1 MGGPAS
7 SYATAGIALRVTES
21 HKPPPHH
28 YKVETPSGQRSLRG
42 PYWNFVYCTGDHD
55 KWRYTISTCRSRLV
69 IQPPKIYISSD
80 TVTVLL
86 FHSAPNPQ
94 NPLSYELTFFPTQ
107 PLNLYSIFA
116 RRTSGVETFKMF
128 CVQDMKVYRGRR
140 GIDPP
145 TLKFSTTWRCM
156 VNFRTPPPPGT
167 QTLYPLNRR
176 LNGPHSRPGHLNRT
190 EKYYHPTGIRSP
202 NHRAHDLLVELVTEP
217 QNFLLVFS
225 CDKCSLLFC
234 PFISLLYFLF
244 PFAFFILSFPLQP
257 SFHKQRVSQFPHCSG
272 FRYGVCQQRS
282 GSVA

>member
-156 VNFRTPPPPGT
+156 VNFRTPPL
-167 QTLYPLNRR
+167 Q
-176 LNGPHSRPGHLNRT
+176 GHKPCTHWIGGSMDPTAGLDTST
-190 EKYYHPTGIRSP
+190 EQKNITI
-202 NHRAHDLLVELVTEP
+202 LLGFEAQIIEP
-217 QNFLLVFS
+217 MT
-225 CDKCSLLFC
+225 C
-234 PFISLLYFLF
+234 
-244 PFAFFILSFPLQP
+244 
-257 SFHKQRVSQFPHCSG
+257 
-272 FRYGVCQQRS
+272 
-282 GSVA
+282 